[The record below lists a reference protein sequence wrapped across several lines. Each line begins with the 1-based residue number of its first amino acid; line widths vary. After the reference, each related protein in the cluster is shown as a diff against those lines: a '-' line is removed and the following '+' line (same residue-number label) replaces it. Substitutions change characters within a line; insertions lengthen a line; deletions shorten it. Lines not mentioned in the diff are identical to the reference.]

1 MSDISRH
8 PFDTEATQAEI
19 DEFMRIAAVPGASAE
34 YLHDWELAHGYRE
47 RDSMNPTVLHETQKV
62 AEAAPSQVSAKL
74 PDGTTFTGTTE
85 DVAAKVAEQLARNAE
100 AARVQSDGAPRN
112 ANGTFAAK
120 QPGLLDGADQVTSDL
135 VLKALAAQGIDPDA
149 LRDATA
155 MKSHEKAWAHASR
168 EWLATQTP
176 ESYPGGAALQK
187 ELQKKLEILGLTD
200 YPSAANIQRAYD
212 AVCADADR
220 YIALRDA
227 KTPQELEAILGKT
240 AREHDQI
247 RRG

>member
-1 MSDISRH
+1 MSEISKH
-8 PFDTEATQAEI
+8 PLEGKMTQEQIDTYMKLDYHEGQA
-19 DEFMRIAAVPGASAE
+19 
-34 YLHDWELAHGYRE
+34 YLHELELGAGLRVRDELNPE
-47 RDSMNPTVLHETQKV
+47 RLHEVVQV

-74 PDGTTFTGTTE
+74 PDGTTFTGTAAE
-85 DVAAKVAEQLARNAE
+85 VSAKVAEQLVRNAE
-100 AARVQSDGAPRN
+100 TARVQSDGAPRN

-176 ESYPGGAALQK
+176 ESYPGGAALQE

-212 AVCADADR
+212 AVRADADR
-220 YIALRDA
+220 YVALRDA